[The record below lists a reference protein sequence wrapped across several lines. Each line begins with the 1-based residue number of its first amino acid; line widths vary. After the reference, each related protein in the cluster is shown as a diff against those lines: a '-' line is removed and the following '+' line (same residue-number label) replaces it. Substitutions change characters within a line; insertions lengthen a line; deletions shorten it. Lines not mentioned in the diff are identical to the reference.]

1 MAHPFHDK
9 LIVFLGAPRR
19 CTRREAREEVMA
31 VGGVPD
37 DSIAAFT
44 SFVVA
49 FERAEEKKAYK
60 KALEY
65 SNIGLLSILTEEQFF
80 DILEGKAEP
89 PEKPKRESKGFVSM
103 PADPEAEAREQEQGW
118 QDILNHKRMMNLKK
132 HGVKTPEGVIK
143 VDMRPLNAMTRIVKE
158 LNEGNRQG
166 GEDEQ

>member
-9 LIVFLGAPRR
+9 LIVFIGSPRR

-37 DSIAAFT
+37 DGIAAFT

-49 FERAEEKKAYK
+49 FDRAEEKKAYK
-60 KALEY
+60 KAFEY
-65 SNIGLLSILTEEQFF
+65 GVTILTEEQFF

-103 PADPEAEAREQEQGW
+103 PLDPEAEAREREQTW

-132 HGVKTPEGVIK
+132 HGVQTPEGVVK

-158 LNEGNRQG
+158 LNESNGQGDDDGN
-166 GEDEQ
+166 